1 MMSKQSTSVPPS
13 DELLG
18 EAATRISEAYPGLY
32 AHQRSGI
39 AFLLSRRRAILADD
53 MGLGKTRQA
62 IIAVREA
69 APDGPFL
76 VVCPA
81 GVKLGWEREIRMIEG
96 AEASIRVVDGKAP
109 PDNGARWNVI
119 NFDLLSRYERRLGR

>member
-1 MMSKQSTSVPPS
+1 MPTNHSNDVTPPS

-18 EAATRISEAYPGLY
+18 EAARRVGEGYPGLY
-32 AHQRSGI
+32 AHQRTGI
-39 AFLLSRRRAILADD
+39 AFLLARRRAILADD

-69 APDGPFL
+69 APAGPFL

-81 GVKLGWEREIRMIEG
+81 GVKLNWRREIELVEDDADVQILHG
-96 AEASIRVVDGKAP
+96 SDA
-109 PDNGARWNVI
+109 
-119 NFDLLSRYERRLGR
+119 FDQIGRAHV